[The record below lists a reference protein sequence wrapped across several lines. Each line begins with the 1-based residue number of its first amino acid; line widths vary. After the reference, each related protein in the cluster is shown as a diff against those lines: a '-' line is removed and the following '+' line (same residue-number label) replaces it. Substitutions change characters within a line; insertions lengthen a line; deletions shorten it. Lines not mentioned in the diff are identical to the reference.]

1 MDLAPELRLMICEYA
16 LAEDHP
22 IVVPP
27 LRELPAP
34 PLLGG
39 NSQIRS
45 ECMQR
50 GYYYRNNSFHV
61 VAQDKIV
68 RWPASFCEDAT
79 EHFTHVPSLTF
90 EIRFSEHLMHM
101 LRMAV
106 GKRLPQLAPKRSIVK
121 PRNMRLKV
129 AIDAQAARLQLFM
142 QSGLPMQ
149 RVQLTSPFLR
159 GEININDDSIAS
171 AAMRSFHT
179 E

>member
-16 LAEDHP
+16 LTEDHP

-34 PLLGG
+34 PLLGV

-61 VAQDKIV
+61 LAQDKIV
-68 RWPASFCEDAT
+68 RWPASFCEDAA

-129 AIDAQAARLQLFM
+129 ARNAQAACLQLFM